1 MRSAAGKDEMGSREG
16 RSPGGGDSIRLRRR
30 PPEPIATTDVNLGS
44 ARLVGQRMRLETAIA
59 NGRGTVRIADTT
71 WQVTGPDLP
80 AGSAVRVVGS
90 DGIVL
95 SVEP

>member
-1 MRSAAGKDEMGSREG
+1 
-16 RSPGGGDSIRLRRR
+16 
-30 PPEPIATTDVNLGS
+30 
-44 ARLVGQRMRLETAIA
+44 
-59 NGRGTVRIADTT
+59 VRIADTT